1 MAPGGC
7 EFIEPERRQC
17 DPAHLLG
24 KKRRRIFKESVMAK
38 YSEVPERP
46 EGELGTVRGH
56 GTSVP
61 LGLRDPALCSGHS
74 LLLTLHQKRE
84 SEAHG
89 SPKGGGWISP

>member
-7 EFIEPERRQC
+7 EFIEPERRRVSL
-17 DPAHLLG
+17 AHLLG
-24 KKRRRIFKESVMAK
+24 KRRRRIFKGSVMAK
-38 YSEVPERP
+38 YSEVPECP
-46 EGELGTVRGH
+46 EGELGTVRGR

-84 SEAHG
+84 SEAHRSRREAAG
-89 SPKGGGWISP
+89 IST